1 MRIMGT
7 SLIEKW
13 RFLGSFHVDNE
24 DHFLLAV
31 RRLGNVKFYY
41 FSRTLVEAWLN
52 QGDEKG

>member
-13 RFLGSFHVDNE
+13 RFLGNFHVDNE

-31 RRLGNVKFYY
+31 RRLGNVKFYH
-41 FSRTLVEAWLN
+41 FSRTLVDAWVN

>member
-1 MRIMGT
+1 MGT
-7 SLIEKW
+7 SSIEKW

-31 RRLGNVKFYY
+31 RDAGNMTVYLS
-41 FSRTLVEAWLN
+41 SRTLDDTRVN

>member
-13 RFLGSFHVDNE
+13 RFLGNFHVDNE

-31 RRLGNVKFYY
+31 RRLGNVKFYQ
-41 FSRTLVEAWLN
+41 FSRTLDDAGAN
-52 QGDEKG
+52 QGDENS

>member
-31 RRLGNVKFYY
+31 RHLGNVKFYQ
-41 FSRTLVEAWLN
+41 FSRTLDDAGVN